1 MSLPP
6 LAPEQ
11 LVKPRRFEL
20 RMALVFATLFVPV
33 GIHAPYFPLWLEE
46 VGFGPEKI
54 AIILSAPMFLRVVT
68 TPFIT
73 MFADKARDRA
83 TVYIGMVAA
92 SLLISLGYFLPPTY
106 GVVLLV
112 SLAFAV
118 VLTPQS
124 PLADSLALSGVRRY
138 GVDYPKLRIWGSAS
152 FLVANFVGGMV
163 IASSEAASVPVMIS
177 ASLCV
182 TLLVAFLAPR
192 LGRPRRASPLS
203 AGEIT
208 QAAPSLFQLHF
219 LLLLAGAGIVNASHG
234 YMFAFLSIYLKSL
247 GIDAATV
254 GMLWAWAVV
263 AEVLMFLVF
272 ARVFGKI
279 GSATVIALAAV
290 FAIIR
295 WCLTPLVWEAGLG
308 VPGFFAVQSLH
319 AFSTGLFLIGVQK
332 LIAET
337 VSEEQTGAAQGI
349 AFFAN
354 GLAFAT
360 TTLVSGP
367 LYDAFGANGFFAM
380 AGVAFVG
387 LILVG
392 LAWRQPQRSGSGGDT
407 RDPE

>member
-1 MSLPP
+1 
-6 LAPEQ
+6 
-11 LVKPRRFEL
+11 
-20 RMALVFATLFVPV
+20 MALIFATLFVPV

-54 AIILSAPMFLRVVT
+54 AIILSAPMFLRVAT
-68 TPFIT
+68 TPVIT
-73 MFADKARDRA
+73 MLADRARDRA
-83 TVYIGMVAA
+83 NIYTLMVVS
-92 SLLISLGYFLPPTY
+92 SLLVSLGYFLPPTY
-106 GVVLLV
+106 AVVLLV

-138 GVDYPKLRIWGSAS
+138 GVRYPKLRIWGSAS
-152 FLVANFVGGMV
+152 FLCANFVGGLV
-163 IASSEAASVPVMIS
+163 IAAAGAMSIPVMIS

-182 TLLVAFLAPR
+182 TLVVAFIAPR

-203 AGEIT
+203 AGELS
-208 QAAPSLFQLHF
+208 QAGPSLLQPHF

-247 GIDAATV
+247 GVDAVTV

-272 ARVFGKI
+272 SRVFGKV
-279 GSATVIALAAV
+279 GSTTVIALAGF

-295 WCLTPLVWEAGLG
+295 WCATPLVWEAGLG

-354 GLAFAT
+354 GLAFAA
-360 TTLVSGP
+360 TTLLSGP
-367 LYDAFGANGFFAM
+367 LYDAFGGNGFFAM

-387 LILVG
+387 LVLVG
-392 LAWRQPQRSGSGGDT
+392 LAWRQPQSAGSGGET
-407 RDPE
+407 SDPE